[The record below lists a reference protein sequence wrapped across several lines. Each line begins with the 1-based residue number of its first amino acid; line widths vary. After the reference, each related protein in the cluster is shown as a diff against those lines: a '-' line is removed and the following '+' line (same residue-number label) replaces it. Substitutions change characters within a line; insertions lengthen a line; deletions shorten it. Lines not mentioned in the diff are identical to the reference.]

1 MSTPAEALALARRC
15 YQAGDLAGAER
26 LCLDVLRADPG
37 QADALI
43 VLGAVRHRGGRLAE
57 AQALYE
63 QALSLRPDHPEAH
76 NHLGIA
82 LAQQGRLDEA
92 AGHYRAALRDDPDN
106 ADLLNNL
113 GIVLT
118 ARGAWDEAAAVLERA
133 VHLRPGHAA
142 ARNSLGVALGEA
154 RRLDDAVAHLQE
166 AVRLRPDFTD
176 AWSNLAAALT
186 ELGRYDEALAACEQ
200 ALALRP
206 DHVGAHKHRARLW
219 LLLGD
224 LARGWAEYEW
234 RWRTPG
240 SAPSFAR
247 PAWDGA
253 PLPGATVLL
262 HAEQGRGDTLQFV
275 RYAPLVRARVGRVVV
290 QAPAGMGPLLA
301 RCAGVDE
308 VVERGAALP
317 PFDAHAA
324 LLSLPRLLGTTL
336 ATVPAAVPYLSADP
350 DLDER
355 WGRELAGFPGLKVGI
370 AWQGSPEY
378 RGDRQRSVRLRQF
391 APLMGVAGVHF
402 FSMQKGPGSE
412 QVREVAG
419 AWPVTDLG
427 PRLDETA
434 GAFMDTAAVVKHL
447 DLVIA
452 ADTAVPHLAGALAVP
467 VWLALPFVPDWR
479 WLLGREDSPWY
490 PTMRLFRQPR
500 LGDWN
505 AVLSRLAEELRR
517 RVNGPGGAGDRPG

>member
-1 MSTPAEALALARRC
+1 VEALALARRC

-26 LCLDVLRADPG
+26 LCLDALRADPA
-37 QADALI
+37 QAGALV

-63 QALSLRPDHPEAH
+63 QALRLRPDSAEAH
-76 NHLGIA
+76 NHLGIV

-92 AGHYRAALRDDPDN
+92 AGHYHEALRHDPDN
-106 ADLLNNL
+106 ANILNNL

-118 ARGAWDEAAAVLERA
+118 ARAAWDEAAAVLDRA
-133 VHLRPGHAA
+133 VRLRPAHAA
-142 ARNSLGVALGEA
+142 ARNTLGVALGEA
-154 RRLDDAVAHLQE
+154 RRLDEAVVQLEE
-166 AVRLRPDFTD
+166 AVRLRPDFAD
-176 AWSNLAAALT
+176 AWSNLAAART

-200 ALALRP
+200 ALARRP

-219 LLLGD
+219 LLRGD

-240 SAPSFAR
+240 AAPPFTG

-262 HAEQGRGDTLQFV
+262 HAEQGLGDTLQFV
-275 RYAPLVRARVGRVVV
+275 RYAALVRPRVGRVVV
-290 QAPAGMGPLLA
+290 RAPAGMGPLLA

-308 VVERGAALP
+308 VVEHGASLP

-324 LLSLPRLLGTTL
+324 LLSLPCLLGTTL
-336 ATVPAAVPYLSADP
+336 ATVPASVPYLSADP
-350 DLDER
+350 GLVEG
-355 WGRELAGFPGLKVGI
+355 WGRELAAHRGLKVGI
-370 AWQGSPEY
+370 AWQGSPAY
-378 RGDRQRSVRLRQF
+378 RGDRQRSVSLRHF

-402 FSMQKGPGSE
+402 FSLQKGPGSE
-412 QVREVAG
+412 QVREFAG

-434 GAFMDTAAVVKHL
+434 GSFTDTAAVIKHL
-447 DLVIA
+447 DLVVTS
-452 ADTAVPHLAGALAVP
+452 DTAVPHLAGALAVP
-467 VWLALPFVPDWR
+467 VWVALPFVPDWR
-479 WLLGREDSPWY
+479 WLLGREDTPWY

-500 LGDWN
+500 LGDWD
-505 AVLSRLAEELRR
+505 AVFARLAEELRR
-517 RVNGPGGAGDRPG
+517 RVQGQGGAGDRPG